1 MSKNKSRPKY
11 RSRMSAAIHETA
23 AGLHRVGL
31 VDKGT
36 MREFDASCLTA
47 VEPLSARQIVAIRK
61 QAGVSQGVFAHYLNV
76 KPKLVSEWE
85 RGEKRPSGPSLK
97 LLSIVKTRDLT
108 RSRDIHRYFAIA
120 TGSLNNSVTL
130 PDRMRSPSAPSPRM
144 SLTNSRTISRLR
156 ISCG

>member
-31 VDKGT
+31 IDKAT

-97 LLSIVKTRDLT
+97 LLSIVKARGLD
-108 RSRDIHRYFAIA
+108 SIA
-120 TGSLNNSVTL
+120 
-130 PDRMRSPSAPSPRM
+130 
-144 SLTNSRTISRLR
+144 
-156 ISCG
+156 

>member
-31 VDKGT
+31 VDKAT

-97 LLSIVKTRDLT
+97 LLSIVKARGLD
-108 RSRDIHRYFAIA
+108 SIA
-120 TGSLNNSVTL
+120 
-130 PDRMRSPSAPSPRM
+130 
-144 SLTNSRTISRLR
+144 
-156 ISCG
+156 